1 MALFG
6 CAVFYRSLL
15 GIDESISCT
24 RRAGFVGAWKTWGR
38 ERDGSAREVWRGRE
52 ARQETAGRFA
62 NILAMLKANSDD
74 AAGDTPSARDDTAG
88 GTPPA
93 HEAGHAPHGN
103 TFISDGVGLTRLQ
116 AVPWNSRTLRA
127 TVSVA
132 LADERLR
139 GKGAFAIVHGR
150 HAGTYT
156 ARPLGSFAEHMQVV
170 LKVVLC
176 DTRWL
181 AIGPAGTEPREVF
194 ADGHSEVLTGP
205 VPVEALA

>member
-1 MALFG
+1 
-6 CAVFYRSLL
+6 
-15 GIDESISCT
+15 
-24 RRAGFVGAWKTWGR
+24 
-38 ERDGSAREVWRGRE
+38 
-52 ARQETAGRFA
+52 
-62 NILAMLKANSDD
+62 MLKANSDGAPD
-74 AAGDTPSARDDTAG
+74 E
-88 GTPPA
+88 TPPEPESVSGRAAAPPEAA
-93 HEAGHAPHGN
+93 HVPPGN
-103 TFISDGVGLTRLQ
+103 TFISDGGGLTRLQ
-116 AVPWNSRTLRA
+116 VVPWNSRSLRA

-132 LADERLR
+132 LADDRLR

-156 ARPLGSFAEHMQVV
+156 ARPLGSVAEHIHVV

-176 DTRWL
+176 DARWL

>member
-1 MALFG
+1 
-6 CAVFYRSLL
+6 
-15 GIDESISCT
+15 
-24 RRAGFVGAWKTWGR
+24 
-38 ERDGSAREVWRGRE
+38 
-52 ARQETAGRFA
+52 
-62 NILAMLKANSDD
+62 MLKANSDG
-74 AAGDTPSARDDTAG
+74 APDDTLPEPESVS
-88 GTPPA
+88 GTASPLPEAAPP
-93 HEAGHAPHGN
+93 PHGN

-116 AVPWNSRTLRA
+116 AVPWNSRSLRA
-127 TVSVA
+127 TMSVA

-139 GKGAFAIVHGR
+139 SKGAFAIVHGR

-156 ARPLGSFAEHMQVV
+156 ARPLGTFAEHTHVV
-170 LKVVLC
+170 LKIVLC

>member
-1 MALFG
+1 MP
-6 CAVFYRSLL
+6 
-15 GIDESISCT
+15 
-24 RRAGFVGAWKTWGR
+24 
-38 ERDGSAREVWRGRE
+38 
-52 ARQETAGRFA
+52 TA
-62 NILAMLKANSDD
+62 NPDD
-74 AAGDTPSARDDTAG
+74 APDNMPTA
-88 GTPPA
+88 PEAA
-93 HEAGHAPHGN
+93 HVPHGN
-103 TFISDGVGLTRLQ
+103 TFISDGTGLTRLQ
-116 AVPWNSRTLRA
+116 AVPWNSRSLRA

-156 ARPLGSFAEHMQVV
+156 ARPLGSVAEHIHVV

>member
-1 MALFG
+1 MALT
-6 CAVFYRSLL
+6 
-15 GIDESISCT
+15 DCT
-24 RRAGFVGAWKTWGR
+24 
-38 ERDGSAREVWRGRE
+38 
-52 ARQETAGRFA
+52 ARQETAPPFA
-62 NILAMLKANSDD
+62 NILPMPHANSDD
-74 AAGDTPSARDDTAG
+74 APEAAPALPDAATAAPE
-88 GTPPA
+88 TAP
-93 HEAGHAPHGN
+93 APHGQ

-156 ARPLGSFAEHMQVV
+156 ARPLGTIAEHTQVV

-181 AIGPAGTEPREVF
+181 AIGPTGTEPREVF

>member
-1 MALFG
+1 MP
-6 CAVFYRSLL
+6 
-15 GIDESISCT
+15 
-24 RRAGFVGAWKTWGR
+24 
-38 ERDGSAREVWRGRE
+38 
-52 ARQETAGRFA
+52 TA
-62 NILAMLKANSDD
+62 NPDD
-74 AAGDTPSARDDTAG
+74 APDNTSPDPEA
-88 GTPPA
+88 A
-93 HEAGHAPHGN
+93 HVPHGN
-103 TFISDGVGLTRLQ
+103 TFISDGIGLTRLQ
-116 AVPWNSRTLRA
+116 AVPWNSRSLRA

-156 ARPLGSFAEHMQVV
+156 ARPLGSVAEHIHVV

-176 DTRWL
+176 DARWL